1 MIGVSQ
7 LLLIFVIVLVLFGA
21 GKIPTVM
28 KDLGSGL
35 RAFKKGI
42 EGGEEEIDLINNTKN
57 NEVKHAKKSK
67 NKKVTNNKKK
77 VSKNKQLKKKINKKT
92 KKNSNKN
99 IKKKKNSKGSKKS
112 KKNK

>member
-7 LLLIFVIVLVLFGA
+7 LLLIFIIVLVLFGA

-42 EGGEEEIDLINNTKN
+42 EGEEEIDLINND
-57 NEVKHAKKSK
+57 VKLAKKSK
-67 NKKVTNNKKK
+67 NKKVINNKKK
-77 VSKNKQLKKKINKKT
+77 VSKNKPLKKKINKK
-92 KKNSNKN
+92 KESSNKN
-99 IKKKKNSKGSKKS
+99 IKKKKNSKGSKTS